1 MFLSY
6 YYFEYY
12 IFMIPAIAL
21 VFAAQIIVQSRYKKY
36 SSVGN
41 SRSMTGAQMAE
52 YLLKQNSVTDVAITL
67 TGGQMSDHFDP
78 RSKTIALSQEVFNGT
93 SVAAVCIAAHEAG
106 HAVQHATGYFPLRIR
121 SFIIP
126 ISNVGSRISI
136 PLIIIGGLL
145 DFPVLVNV
153 AIIFF
158 ALSAFLQFIT
168 LPVEFNASR
177 RAISVIS
184 GSGIFSEADVNGS
197 RKMLSAAAMT
207 YVAAFAQSLLSLLYH
222 VLRFTNNRRR

>member
-12 IFMIPAIAL
+12 VFMIPAIIL
-21 VFAAQIIVQSRYKKY
+21 VFAAQIMVQSRYKKY

-41 SRSMTGAQMAE
+41 SRSMTGAEMAE
-52 YLLKQNSVTDVAITL
+52 YLLRQSGVTDVSITL
-67 TGGQMSDHFDP
+67 TGGRMSDHFDP

-184 GSGIFSEADVNGS
+184 GSGIFSEADVTGS

-207 YVAAFAQSLLSLLYH
+207 YVAAFAQSLLSLLYY